1 MVVGDNATGNVTIK
15 VGDKEFNATVV
26 NGTAIVNIT
35 NVTPGDHEVI
45 VVYSGD
51 GNHTGSNITANITA
65 PKYDAPMDVIVG
77 SIVNGT
83 AVVTVTVPKNATGNV
98 TVRIDGMNY
107 TAKIDGGKAT
117 IKLENL
123 TGGAKTFIV
132 EYPGDDKYVGNYTVG
147 EFVAKGTKAVVDP
160 VIIDNGNGTVV
171 VVVGD
176 NATGNVTIKV
186 GNETFNA
193 TVVNGT
199 AIINI
204 TNVTPGDHEVEVIYS
219 GDANH
224 TNSTIKTNITAPK
237 YDTPM
242 DVVVSDIVNGTAV
255 VTVTVPKNASGNVT
269 VRIDGM
275 NYTAKIDDGNLTGG
289 AKTFIVEYPGDNNFT
304 GNYTVGEFVAKGT
317 KTTVDPVIVD
327 NGNGTIVVV
336 IGDNATGNVTIKVG
350 NETFNATVVN
360 GTAIINITNVTP
372 GTHEVEVIYSGD
384 DNHTGSNITTNVT
397 APKYDTPINVT
408 VGEAKEGEPIIITVE
423 VPKGATGNV
432 TVSVGGKDYT
442 AEIDNDGKA
451 VVTAENV
458 SDGDH
463 TIAVEYLGDKNYY
476 CCCGRR

>member
-1 MVVGDNATGNVTIK
+1 MLYA
-15 VGDKEFNATVV
+15 
-26 NGTAIVNIT
+26 
-35 NVTPGDHEVI
+35 
-45 VVYSGD
+45 
-51 GNHTGSNITANITA
+51 
-65 PKYDAPMDVIVG
+65 
-77 SIVNGT
+77 
-83 AVVTVTVPKNATGNV
+83 
-98 TVRIDGMNY
+98 
-107 TAKIDGGKAT
+107 
-117 IKLENL
+117 
-123 TGGAKTFIV
+123 
-132 EYPGDDKYVGNYTVG
+132 GNYTVS
-147 EFVAKGTKAVVDP
+147 EFFAKGTKTTVDP

-171 VVVGD
+171 VVIGD

-186 GNETFNA
+186 DGKEFNA

-199 AIINI
+199 AVINI

-219 GDANH
+219 GDGNH
-224 TNSTIKTNITAPK
+224 TGSNITTNITAPK

-242 DVVVSDIVNGTAV
+242 VVAVDNIVNGTAV
-255 VTVTVPKNASGNVT
+255 VTVTVPENATGDVT
-269 VRIDGM
+269 IRIDGM
-275 NYTAKIDDGNLTGG
+275 NYTAKIDNDGKAVIKLENLTGG

-317 KTTVDPVIVD
+317 KASVDPVIID

-372 GTHEVEVIYSGD
+372 GNHEVEVIYSGD
-384 DNHTGSNITTNVT
+384 ANHTNSTIKTNIT

-442 AEIDNDGKA
+442 AEIGADGKELSA
-451 VVTAENV
+451 HANCALDHEPFQGHIFTNAEYEKLQTNNDFTDIDGNQFAGVNRIIGIWNCQILARNQAILLAIVRQRLLSPRILLAIVVVKAAERY
-458 SDGDH
+458 SSMTTPRIPIT
-463 TIAVEYLGDKNYY
+463 TIKLLKSLSRMRCVPPLAPCV
-476 CCCGRR
+476 